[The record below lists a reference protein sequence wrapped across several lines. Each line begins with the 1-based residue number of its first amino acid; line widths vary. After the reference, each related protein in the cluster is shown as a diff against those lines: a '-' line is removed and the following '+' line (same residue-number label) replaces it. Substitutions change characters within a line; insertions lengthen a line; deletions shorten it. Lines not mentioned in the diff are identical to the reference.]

1 MATPTPLSR
10 NTVLFH
16 RGWVIGVAVVAI
28 VLGLIGLIFP
38 GTSLV
43 AVAIV
48 FGIAL
53 VVVGLRRIVHSYTA
67 SDLTRG
73 MRWFAGILG
82 ALTLVAGIL
91 CWIDP
96 FRSLSVLGY
105 LIGFA
110 WIFEGA
116 SSLIGGAVGY
126 VGGARWLT
134 IVAGVVSLLAGVV
147 MILLP
152 LVALSAFLTVGSIV
166 LIVIG
171 VTMLLLLP
179 RRAAM

>member
-1 MATPTPLSR
+1 MSSPTPLSR

-16 RGWVIGVAVVAI
+16 RGWVVGVASIAIILGLVGLFFPGATLAVVA
-28 VLGLIGLIFP
+28 V
-38 GTSLV
+38 
-43 AVAIV
+43 V

-53 VVVGLRRIVHSYTA
+53 IAMGLRRIVHSYTA

-82 ALTLVAGIL
+82 LLVLVAGIL
-91 CWIDP
+91 CVIDP
-96 FRSLSVLGY
+96 FRSVALLG
-105 LIGFA
+105 LIIGFA
-110 WIFEGA
+110 WVFEGA
-116 SSLIGGAVGY
+116 SSVIGGAVGY
-126 VGGARWLT
+126 VGGARWFT
-134 IVAGVVSLLAGVV
+134 VVAGVVTLVAGVV

-152 LVALSAFLTVGSIV
+152 LVALSAFLTIGAVI